1 MATGRVRRMAEIDVV
16 IADNQP
22 LSLYGLRSAV
32 ADQADIK
39 ILAECQNRERLLD
52 AVRNHSPDVLL
63 VSAEILREE
72 LDALEKLVTEI
83 EETRV
88 IVVTS
93 RKDAGFLE
101 GALRSGAK
109 GVFQREWPVQQIPMA
124 IRKVTNGGVWL
135 EQSAAERVLEQALSK
150 RKAPDAEET
159 KIASLTPRE
168 REVIELICRGL
179 RNKEVAAEL
188 HISLA
193 TVSHHLTSIYRK
205 LEVDDRTSLVIYAAK
220 QRLVTF

>member
-1 MATGRVRRMAEIDVV
+1 MADIDVV

-22 LSLYGLRSAV
+22 LSLSGIRSAV
-32 ADQADIK
+32 ADEADIR
-39 ILAECQNRERLLD
+39 ILAECQNSDRLLD

-63 VSAEILREE
+63 VSAEILSEE
-72 LDALEKLVTEI
+72 LGALEQLVTEI

-93 RKDAGFLE
+93 RKDPGFLE
-101 GALRSGAK
+101 GALRCGAK
-109 GVFQREWPVQQIPMA
+109 GVFQREWPVQEIPMA

-135 EQSAAERVLEQALSK
+135 EQGAAERVLEQALM
-150 RKAPDAEET
+150 RRRAPDNDELR
-159 KIASLTPRE
+159 IASLTPRE
-168 REVIELICRGL
+168 REVVGLVCEGL
-179 RNKEVAAEL
+179 RNKEITERL

-205 LEVDDRTSLVIYAAK
+205 LEVSDRTSLVIYAAK
-220 QRLVTF
+220 RHLVTL

>member
-1 MATGRVRRMAEIDVV
+1 MADIDVV

-63 VSAEILREE
+63 VSAEILLEE
-72 LDALEKLVTEI
+72 LDAIEQLVTEI

-93 RKDAGFLE
+93 RKDPGFLE
-101 GALRSGAK
+101 GALRSGAR

-150 RKAPDAEET
+150 RRPPDAEEM

-168 REVIELICRGL
+168 RQVIDLICRGL
-179 RNKEVAAEL
+179 RNKEVAGQL

-205 LEVDDRTSLVIYAAK
+205 LEVEDRTSLVIYSAK
-220 QRLVTF
+220 QHLVTF